1 MMIKSIVTYSDLY
14 NQPREQGWR
23 VCYTLSKKFNKN
35 RSSSKNR
42 KKKLASFYFLMVLQI
57 KKDIL
62 YIKLFVRRYKT
73 LWIGITL
80 RRIAR
85 EA

>member
-42 KKKLASFYFLMVLQI
+42 KKKIGEFLFFNGFTN
-57 KKDIL
+57 KK
-62 YIKLFVRRYKT
+62 RYSIYKIVCET
-73 LWIGITL
+73 L
-80 RRIAR
+80 
-85 EA
+85 

>member
-1 MMIKSIVTYSDLY
+1 MMIKSIVTYSNLY

-42 KKKLASFYFLMVLQI
+42 KKIGEFLFFNGFTN
-57 KKDIL
+57 KKI
-62 YIKLFVRRYKT
+62 YSIYKIVCET
-73 LWIGITL
+73 L
-80 RRIAR
+80 
-85 EA
+85 